1 MRCFLSGSLVH
12 RSWLV
17 LTVLCITLVA
27 GLPSARAADVLLILG
42 DSLSAGYGVTRA
54 QAWPSLL
61 QERLHAKGLDVRV
74 VNASISGE
82 TSSSGRARLPSLLE
96 RHRPRWVVIELGAND
111 GLRGL
116 SLEALRANLHAMRDQ
131 VHAAGALPILA
142 GMRLPPNYG
151 SVYTSQFAAIY
162 AELGREIVTIPFL
175 LDGVAGQPQLNQQD
189 GVHPNA
195 DGHRQVLE
203 NVWAVLAPVLGVG
216 PQVEGEKKTML
227 DSQK

>member
-1 MRCFLSGSLVH
+1 M
-12 RSWLV
+12 

-27 GLPSARAADVLLILG
+27 GLSSARAADVLLILG

-61 QERLHAKGLDVRV
+61 QERLHAMGLDVRV

-116 SLEALRANLHAMRDQ
+116 SLEALRANLIAMCDQ
-131 VHAAGALPILA
+131 AHAAGALPILA

-162 AELGREIVTIPFL
+162 AELGRQIVTIPFL
-175 LDGVAGQPQLNQQD
+175 LDGVAGDPDFNQQD
-189 GVHPNA
+189 GIHPNA
-195 DGHRQVLE
+195 KGHKRMLE
-203 NVWAVLAPVLGVG
+203 NAWAVLAPVLNVR
-216 PQVEGEKKTML
+216 PRVEAKKETVL

>member
-1 MRCFLSGSLVH
+1 MALA
-12 RSWLV
+12 
-17 LTVLCITLVA
+17 VLCITLVA
-27 GLPSARAADVLLILG
+27 GQPAARAADVLLIVG
-42 DSLSAGYGVTRA
+42 DSLSAGYGVNRE
-54 QAWPSLL
+54 QSWPSLL
-61 QERLHAKGLDVRV
+61 QKRLHDAGLDVRV

-82 TSSSGRARLPSLLE
+82 TSSSGRARLPALLE
-96 RHRPRWVVIELGAND
+96 RHRPRWVLIELGAND

-116 SLEALRANLHAMRDQ
+116 SLEALRTNLHAMRDQ

-151 SVYTSQFAAIY
+151 SIYTSQFAAIY

-175 LDGVAGQPQLNQQD
+175 LAGVAGQPRFNQQD

-195 DGHRQVLE
+195 EGHRLILE

-216 PQVEGEKKTML
+216 PQVQVEGEKKTML
-227 DSQK
+227 DSPK

>member
-1 MRCFLSGSLVH
+1 MRCFLSGFLVH
-12 RSWLV
+12 RLWLV

-42 DSLSAGYGVTRA
+42 DSLSAGYGVARA

-61 QERLHAKGLDVRV
+61 QQRLDAQGLDVRV

-82 TSSSGRARLPSLLE
+82 TSASGRARLPSLLE

-116 SLEALRANLHAMRDQ
+116 SLEALRANLRAMRDQ
-131 VHAAGALPILA
+131 VHAAGAQPILA

-151 SVYTSQFAAIY
+151 SIYTSQFAAIY
-162 AELGREIVTIPFL
+162 DELGREVVTIPFL
-175 LDGVAGQPQLNQQD
+175 LAGVAGQPHFNLQD
-189 GVHPNA
+189 GIHPNA
-195 DGHRQVLE
+195 EGHRQVLE
-203 NVWAVLAPVLGVG
+203 NVWAVLAPVLGAG
-216 PQVEGEKKTML
+216 AQVEGEKKTML